1 MVCNQST
8 FGIMQDRSI
17 SEIRAIISALV
28 QFGYLRIEGDYP
40 VLRFTEKS
48 RDGLAGKEKIEMQN
62 E

>member
-1 MVCNQST
+1 
-8 FGIMQDRSI
+8 MQDRSI